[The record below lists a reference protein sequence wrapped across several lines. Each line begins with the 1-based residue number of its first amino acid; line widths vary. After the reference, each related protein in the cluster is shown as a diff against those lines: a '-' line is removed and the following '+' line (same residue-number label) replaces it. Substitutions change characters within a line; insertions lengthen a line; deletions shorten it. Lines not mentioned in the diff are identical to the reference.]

1 MDTLVK
7 NAGFV
12 SKYLFAVVI
21 TVFGVQHFLYNNYV
35 SRMMPRW
42 IPFHH
47 FWVYF
52 TGSAFMAAAISIYLN
67 WNARLGCF
75 LLGIMISIFILTIH
89 IPNLI
94 DDHFSAGDLA
104 SASSDLGLGCCA
116 FVLSGTLRN

>member
-1 MDTLVK
+1 MDIIIK
-7 NAGFV
+7 NIGWI
-12 SKYLFAVVI
+12 SKYLYAAI
-21 TVFGVQHFLYNNYV
+21 MALFGVQHFMYPNFV
-35 SRMMPRW
+35 ARMMPGW

-52 TGSAFMAAAISIYLN
+52 TGSGFIAAAASIWLN
-67 WNARLGCF
+67 WNVKWGCF
-75 LLGIMISIFILTIH
+75 LLGTMIFIFILTIH

-116 FVLSGTLRN
+116 FVLSGTIRS